1 MNLINP
7 LFGGIPTCH
16 GSGGFA
22 GHYTFGA
29 RTGGSVVL
37 YGFLY
42 LFLGVFLSAG
52 FREAIKIFP
61 QPILGVILMFEGLAL
76 MRLAR
81 DMMDSKADFT
91 IVLMVGLMAIGLPY
105 GYVIGLLT
113 GTIVAYLAKRKLVG
127 LAE

>member
-1 MNLINP
+1 M
-7 LFGGIPTCH
+7 
-16 GSGGFA
+16 
-22 GHYTFGA
+22 
-29 RTGGSVVL
+29 VL

-105 GYVIGLLT
+105 GYVVGLLT
-113 GTIVAYLAKRKLVG
+113 GTIVAYLVNRKLVG